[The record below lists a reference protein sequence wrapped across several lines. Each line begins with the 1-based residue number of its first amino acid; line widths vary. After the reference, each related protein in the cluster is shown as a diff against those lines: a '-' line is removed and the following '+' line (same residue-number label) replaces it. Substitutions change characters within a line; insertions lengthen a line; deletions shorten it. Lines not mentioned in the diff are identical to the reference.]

1 MAKKSKSL
9 ARTGNY
15 ATTREERDER
25 REQILRLKM
34 SGKSNRVIARTLN
47 VSVGTVK
54 NDLQVI
60 RQNNGKRFTSED
72 VSEYLGISL
81 KVFEEVEIHAWQ
93 EYHECAPGTAGRI
106 KALDLIRNARKDGIS
121 LRQEVGMIQRAP
133 EKREVEV
140 TSTTTI
146 TQLDPQVRRALADAL
161 IDAHCTTALPA
172 PEPNEIIL
180 IPDQPDEA

>member
-1 MAKKSKSL
+1 MPKKNKAV

-25 REQILRLKM
+25 RDRILRLKM
-34 SGKSNRVIARTLN
+34 SGKSNRVIAQTMK

-60 RQNNGKRFTSED
+60 RQEQGRRFTDED
-72 VSEYLGISL
+72 VAEYLGISL
-81 KVFEEVEIHAWQ
+81 KVFEEVEIHAWR
-93 EYHECAPGTAGRI
+93 EYTECAPGTAGRI
-106 KALDLIRNARKDGIS
+106 KALDLVRNARKDGIS

-146 TQLDPQVRRALADAL
+146 TQLAPQVRRALANAL
-161 IDAHCTTALPA
+161 IEAHCTTALPP
-172 PEPNEIIL
+172 PEPSEVIVIGEEPL
-180 IPDQPDEA
+180 T